1 MQPNQPSESP
11 TRARPSGGTGG
22 LPKLHLGCGRRFIPG
37 FIHVDLDDFPH
48 IDYRHD
54 VRSLPMFPDNTVKLI
69 YACHVL
75 EYFDRVEV
83 TDVLREWRRVLAPG
97 GTLRVAVPDFAALVR
112 VYQTHGQL
120 DRLVGPL
127 YGRIAVNTPQG
138 PAVAYHHTTYDYD
151 SLRLVLEGA
160 AFENVRRYDWRATE
174 HSHVDDFSQAYVP
187 HMDKDHGLLISLNAE
202 ADKPLAAGD

>member
-1 MQPNQPSESP
+1 
-11 TRARPSGGTGG
+11 
-22 LPKLHLGCGRRFIPG
+22 
-37 FIHVDLDDFPH
+37 
-48 IDYRHD
+48 
-54 VRSLPMFPDNTVKLI
+54 MFPDNTVGLI

-174 HSHVDDFSQAYVP
+174 HSHVDDFSPQPRRRLLAGVRSPYGQGSRAVDQSERGSRQASRSRRLRLATPAVSGWLARWTPPATGPVP
-187 HMDKDHGLLISLNAE
+187 
-202 ADKPLAAGD
+202 AAPARPAR

>member
-127 YGRIAVNTPQG
+127 YGRIAVG
-138 PAVAYHHTTYDYD
+138 PCFSMIFVQRAWI
-151 SLRLVLEGA
+151 SPSA
-160 AFENVRRYDWRATE
+160 ASHEMRSKRPSPFASVRR
-174 HSHVDDFSQAYVP
+174 S
-187 HMDKDHGLLISLNAE
+187 G
-202 ADKPLAAGD
+202 